1 MNYYVSN
8 NSEICKKKEESLPIY
23 LTFQSLSGPHTM
35 QFMDMYNTFVFRKRL
50 WKFFFFY
57 DDLVLT
63 IKAFSISY
71 CRHSSSV
78 KGEHGTQEETKE
90 GEWGQGWEKM
100 KRLAVL

>member
-1 MNYYVSN
+1 
-8 NSEICKKKEESLPIY
+8 
-23 LTFQSLSGPHTM
+23 M
-35 QFMDMYNTFVFRKRL
+35 QVMDVYKT
-50 WKFFFFY
+50 FFFY

-90 GEWGQGWEKM
+90 GEWEQGWWEKM

>member
-1 MNYYVSN
+1 
-8 NSEICKKKEESLPIY
+8 
-23 LTFQSLSGPHTM
+23 
-35 QFMDMYNTFVFRKRL
+35 MDVYKT
-50 WKFFFFY
+50 FFFY

-90 GEWGQGWEKM
+90 GEWEQG
-100 KRLAVL
+100 

>member
-1 MNYYVSN
+1 MCIIHSF
-8 NSEICKKKEESLPIY
+8 SEKGFEKKK
-23 LTFQSLSGPHTM
+23 
-35 QFMDMYNTFVFRKRL
+35 
-50 WKFFFFY
+50 FY
-57 DDLVLT
+57 DELVLT